1 MKHGKSKPILTQ
13 NGFTRCDEGF
23 VVRNPVATCGKGGT
37 WEGGGARCDIVNCT
51 RPADVQ
57 DGAFVNLGP
66 GVSVSNSTRFTH
78 RSC

>member
-1 MKHGKSKPILTQ
+1 MASLNLYIVTQ

-51 RPADVQ
+51 RPADIP
-57 DGAFVNLGP
+57 DGGFVNLGP
-66 GVSVSNSTRFTH
+66 GVSVSNFTRFIH
-78 RSC
+78 GSR